1 MNRILSVLCA
11 SVVDSSRLLLAAV
24 GFSAAICSCS
34 QRPEGHPDQVNAVNQ
49 LTPDERAAGWQLL
62 FDGKSIDHWRGY
74 RKQTLPQ
81 GWRVVDGEIT
91 RVDSAGDIVTTDQY
105 RDFELSLE
113 WKVAEGGNSGI
124 FWRVSEDQ
132 EYPWESGPEMQV
144 LDDARH
150 PDGRSPLT
158 SAGSLYGLYPS
169 RGGVVHPAGEWN
181 AVRILVQGK
190 HVEYWLNGVKLV
202 DAEIGSADWNAR
214 VSKSKF
220 ATMPRYARNPAGYIG
235 LQDHGDRVAFRNIK
249 IRVL

>member
-1 MNRILSVLCA
+1 
-11 SVVDSSRLLLAAV
+11 LAGF

-34 QRPEGHPDQVNAVNQ
+34 RPHDGQPNQVDAMNQ
-49 LTPDERAAGWQLL
+49 LTPEERAAGWQLL
-62 FDGKSIDHWRGY
+62 FDGRSIEHWRGY
-74 RKQTLPQ
+74 QKDALPK
-81 GWRVVDGEIT
+81 GWQVVDGAIT
-91 RVDSAGDIVTTDQY
+91 RVASAGDIVSTDQY

-144 LDDARH
+144 LDDTRH

-169 RGGVVHPAGEWN
+169 RRGVVHGAGEWN

-190 HVEYWLNGVKLV
+190 HVEYWLNGVKLFE
-202 DAEIGSADWNAR
+202 AEIGSEDWNAR
-214 VSKSKF
+214 VARSKF
-220 ATMPRYARNPAGYIG
+220 ATMPRYGRNPTGRIG